1 LRSRTHPVRG
11 QGSAHLGKSHD
22 PHLISSPPDAA
33 DTGRR
38 REVAVNLEQ
47 LRKQAKE
54 LLKGARADDADA
66 VRRLGGREPI
76 LANAQL
82 ALAREQGYASW
93 PALVAAAEAS
103 VETFVQAATQDNR
116 ARADAF
122 LAARPEIERDP
133 WARLVLG
140 HRWEGDPNR
149 PGGPL
154 NWAPILY
161 VSHSAYA
168 KADLAREL
176 LSRGAD
182 PNATFTNEYGEM
194 SALYG
199 AAGVVHDAEL
209 TRILLE
215 AGADPNDGESVYH
228 SLEANDPACLRLL
241 LEHGAETRGTNG
253 LAHALDY
260 DRIEQ
265 VRMLLEAGADP
276 NEGALLAHAVR
287 RGRGP
292 EFLQLLV
299 DHGAELDAL
308 GGETWRGDVPLRT
321 AYQHAVLRNRTDNA
335 ELLAK
340 LGASTE
346 LDLVD
351 ASIAAVAR
359 GEEPNWDVAP
369 FGWDPDRQEVIILA
383 ALTGNIDAVVRYV
396 GANFHGVVGGSPD
409 GTLLHHA
416 AWMAKADAVRE
427 LLARGADPN
436 RASRADFET
445 PLAWAVWASAHRAFG
460 DWDYVA
466 VAEPLVEAGA
476 KLEPRFLES
485 AAGPLLEWLELRVPG
500 EL

>member
-1 LRSRTHPVRG
+1 M
-11 QGSAHLGKSHD
+11 
-22 PHLISSPPDAA
+22 
-33 DTGRR
+33 
-38 REVAVNLEQ
+38 NLEQ

-54 LLKGARADDADA
+54 LVKAARSGDREALD
-66 VRRLGGREPI
+66 RLEGREPI

-82 ALAREQGYASW
+82 VLARENGYASW

-103 VETFVQAATQDNR
+103 VDAFVEAATSGRRD
-116 ARADAF
+116 RADRL

-140 HRWEGDPNR
+140 RGWDGDPNR

-161 VSHSAYA
+161 VCHSVYA
-168 KADLAREL
+168 NAELAGEL
-176 LSRGAD
+176 LARGAD
-182 PNATFTNEYGEM
+182 PDATFTNEFGEM

-199 AAGVVHDAEL
+199 AAGVVHDPEL
-209 TRILLE
+209 TRVLLE
-215 AGADPNDGESVYH
+215 AGADPNDNESVYH
-228 SLEANDPACLRLL
+228 SVEAEDPACLRLL

-253 LAHALDY
+253 LGHALDY
-260 DRIEQ
+260 DRIEP

-299 DHGAELDAL
+299 DHGADLEAL

-321 AYQHAVLRNRTDNA
+321 AYQHAVLRNRDDNA
-335 ELLAK
+335 ELLAR

-346 LDLVD
+346 VD
-351 ASIAAVAR
+351 PTDAEIAEVAR
-359 GEEPNWDVAP
+359 GGSPRPDTQS
-369 FGWDPDRQEVIILA
+369 FTWDPDRQEVIILA
-383 ALTGNIDAVVRYV
+383 ALDGQADLGVIGV
-396 GANFHGVVGGSPD
+396 NFHGVVGGSPD

-416 AWMAKADAVRE
+416 AWMANVDVARE

-436 RASRADFET
+436 RTSRADFDT
-445 PLAWAVWASAHRAFG
+445 PLAWAVWASTHPAFT
-460 DWDYVA
+460 DRDFVA
-466 VAEPLVEAGA
+466 VAEQLVEAGA
-476 KLEPRFLES
+476 KIEPRFLDE
-485 AAGPLLEWLELRVPG
+485 AAGPLREWLQLRQPG

>member
-1 LRSRTHPVRG
+1 M
-11 QGSAHLGKSHD
+11 
-22 PHLISSPPDAA
+22 
-33 DTGRR
+33 
-38 REVAVNLEQ
+38 NLEQ

-54 LLKGARADDADA
+54 LVKTARAGDETALG
-66 VRRLGGREPI
+66 RLGGREPI

-82 ALAREQGYASW
+82 ALAREHGYRSW

-103 VETFVQAATQDNR
+103 VDTFVEAATNGR
-116 ARADAF
+116 RGRADEL
-122 LAARPEIERDP
+122 LAARPEIEGDP

-140 HRWEGDPNR
+140 RGWDGDPNR
-149 PGGPL
+149 SGGPR

-161 VSHSAYA
+161 ACHSVYA
-168 KADLAREL
+168 NVELVRRLLA
-176 LSRGAD
+176 RGAD

-199 AAGVVHDAEL
+199 AAGVVHDPEV
-209 TRILLE
+209 TRVLLE

-228 SLEANDPACLRLL
+228 SLEAEDPACLRML

-260 DRIEQ
+260 DRIEP

-335 ELLAK
+335 ELLAR
-340 LGASTE
+340 LGAST
-346 LDLVD
+346 DVD
-351 ASIAAVAR
+351 PDDAQIAAAAR
-359 GEEPNWDVAP
+359 GEEWGPTWESDS
-369 FGWDPDRQEVIILA
+369 FTWDPDRQEAMILA
-383 ALTGNIDAVVRYV
+383 CLDGTARLDVIGV
-396 GANFHGVVGGSPD
+396 NFRGVVGGSPA

-416 AWMAKADAVRE
+416 AWMARTDVVKE
-427 LLARGADPN
+427 LLERGADPHGLW
-436 RASRADFET
+436 RSRSDIET
-445 PLAWAVWASAHRAFG
+445 PLAWAVWASAHPKFG
-460 DWDYVA
+460 ARDYVA

-476 KLEPRFLES
+476 EIEPRFLEE
-485 AAGPLLEWLELRVPG
+485 AAGPLLEWLQLRVPG

>member
-1 LRSRTHPVRG
+1 
-11 QGSAHLGKSHD
+11 
-22 PHLISSPPDAA
+22 
-33 DTGRR
+33 
-38 REVAVNLEQ
+38 VNLEQ

-54 LLKGARADDADA
+54 LVKAARAGDDDA

-82 ALAREQGYASW
+82 VLAREQGYRSW

-103 VETFVQAATQDNR
+103 VDAFVEAATNR
-116 ARADAF
+116 RRERADLL

-140 HRWEGDPNR
+140 RGWDGDPNH

-161 VSHSAYA
+161 VCHSVYA
-168 KADLAREL
+168 SAELARAL
-176 LSRGAD
+176 LAAGAD

-199 AAGVVHDAEL
+199 AAGVVHDPEL
-209 TRILLE
+209 TRVLLE
-215 AGADPNDGESVYH
+215 AGANPDDGESVYH
-228 SLEANDPACLRLL
+228 SLEAPTPECLRLL

-253 LAHALDY
+253 LGHALDY
-260 DRIEQ
+260 DRIEP

-276 NEGALLAHAVR
+276 TEGALLAHAVR

-292 EFLQLLV
+292 EFLQLLA

-335 ELLAK
+335 ELLAR

-346 LDLVD
+346 VD
-351 ASIAAVAR
+351 PADAVIAAVAR
-359 GEEPNWDVAP
+359 GERPSESVA
-369 FGWDPDRQEVIILA
+369 FELDPDRQEVLILA
-383 ALTGNIDAVVRYV
+383 ALNGNLAAVVDAV
-396 GANFHGVVGGSPD
+396 GVDFSGFVGGSPE

-416 AWMAKADAVRE
+416 AWMAKADVARE
-427 LLARGADPN
+427 LLERGADPN
-436 RASRADFET
+436 ARSRADFDT
-445 PLAWAVWASAHRAFG
+445 PLAWAVWASAHPPLAER
-460 DWDYVA
+460 DYVA
-466 VAEPLVEAGA
+466 VAEALVGAGA
-476 KLEPRFLES
+476 EIEPRFLEE
-485 AAGPLLEWLELRVPG
+485 AAGPLREWLELRAPG